1 MINDTFASLM
11 IKMLLFCYNSH
22 QLFIM
27 MLKIVP
33 KGGENIAT
41 TTAKTTD
48 TYKTKQNHKTEK
60 YY

>member
-1 MINDTFASLM
+1 
-11 IKMLLFCYNSH
+11 
-22 QLFIM
+22 

>member
-1 MINDTFASLM
+1 M
-11 IKMLLFCYNSH
+11 IKMLLLCYNSH
-22 QLFIM
+22 QLFII

-41 TTAKTTD
+41 TTTKTTD
-48 TYKTKQNHKTEK
+48 TYNTKKKQKTEK